1 MTSVDILIV
10 GGGMAGFSLAAGLAG
25 QARVMLI
32 EQEDQP
38 GYHASGRSVAFWEE
52 TYGGPAVQ
60 PLTSASG
67 PLLALPDPAFSEHG
81 FLGKRGA
88 LHIGRAGEEPLAAAM
103 LKDFAQSNVTFE
115 QMGRAALEAQ
125 LPGLRADW
133 VVGLAEPS
141 CKDIDAAGLLAAYR
155 KAARQAGLDARMATR
170 FESARRDGD
179 GWLVQTSAGPIACGL
194 IVNAAG
200 AWADEVAR
208 RSGVGSLGIVPL
220 RRTVVQLRCPDAPD
234 HVPLTAGLD
243 GSFYFKS
250 EGAQRLWLSPHDETP
265 DVARD
270 VAPEELDV
278 ALAVERFRQVVDW
291 PIAAI
296 EHKWAGLRSFAP
308 DRKPVYGADP
318 RVPGFFWF
326 AGQGGFGIQTAPAA
340 ALIGAALILGTAL
353 PEQVADIDISAYAV
367 ERFSLHQRAFSPL

>member
-1 MTSVDILIV
+1 MTCVDILIV

-67 PLLALPDPAFSEHG
+67 PLLAAPDPTFSEHG

-88 LHIGRAGEEPLAAAM
+88 LHIGRAGEERLVEGF
-103 LKDFAQSNVTFE
+103 LGEFAQSDVVLE
-115 QMGRAALEAQ
+115 RMDRAALDAQ
-125 LPGLRADW
+125 LPGLRAKW
-133 VVGLAEPS
+133 TLGLAEPS
-141 CKDIDAAGLLAAYR
+141 CRDIDAAGLLAAYR
-155 KAARQAGLDARMATR
+155 KAALKLGLDARMATR
-170 FESARRDGD
+170 FESARREGD
-179 GWLVQTSAGPIACGL
+179 GWTVQTSAGAISCGL

-200 AWADEVAR
+200 AWADEVAQR
-208 RSGVGSLGIVPL
+208 CGLGALGITPL
-220 RRTVVQLRCPDAPD
+220 RRTVVQLRCPAAPA
-234 HVPLTAGLD
+234 HVPLTAALD

-250 EGAQRLWLSPHDETP
+250 EGVGRLWLSPHDETP
-265 DVARD
+265 DIARD
-270 VAPEELDV
+270 VAPEELDI
-278 ALAVERFRQVVDW
+278 ALAIDRFMQVVDW
-291 PIAAI
+291 PIAAV
-296 EHKWAGLRSFAP
+296 ERKWAGLRSFAP

-318 RVPGFFWF
+318 RAPGFFWF

-340 ALIGAALILGTAL
+340 ALIGAALILGAEL
-353 PEQVADIDISAYAV
+353 PAPVAAIDATIYAPDRLV
-367 ERFSLHQRAFSPL
+367 I